1 MSVQKDKYGAIDSK
15 PESVEE
21 GRMADRTTTS
31 RSGNVGSAVI
41 NALLLWGIN
50 IWPGWQILPFLTAD
64 MTRAVDIINASLIA
78 GIIVNVVCAVIH
90 SRALLALGNLVV
102 MGFGVAALLR
112 LWEVF
117 PFDFGTAWS
126 GWPVVVR
133 VFLVLGI
140 VGSAIGALVEIVNLF
155 RAMAGFE
162 TRTRHR

>member
-1 MSVQKDKYGAIDSK
+1 
-15 PESVEE
+15 
-21 GRMADRTTTS
+21 MAHRTTTS
-31 RSGNVGSAVI
+31 RSGNVGSAVV

-50 IWPGWQILPFLTAD
+50 IWPGWRILPFLTGD
-64 MTRAVDIINASLIA
+64 MARVLDLLNASLIA
-78 GIIVNVVCAVIH
+78 AIVVNVVCAVIH
-90 SRALLALGNLVV
+90 ARALLALGNLVV
-102 MGFGVAALLR
+102 IGFGVAALLR

-140 VGSAIGALVEIVNLF
+140 VGSAIGAVVEIVNLF

-162 TRTRHR
+162 PRTRQHGRR